1 MCECCVNVY
10 FSSVFHAECHGKH
23 LAVQESAEYICG
35 LLQKKDKDYLG
46 IEGDEESSMFED
58 SVSPAK

>member
-1 MCECCVNVY
+1 MRSRLCLKTAYHQRSKYC
-10 FSSVFHAECHGKH
+10 
-23 LAVQESAEYICG
+23 
-35 LLQKKDKDYLG
+35 KDYLG

>member
-1 MCECCVNVY
+1 M
-10 FSSVFHAECHGKH
+10 
-23 LAVQESAEYICG
+23 AVQVSAEYICG

>member
-1 MCECCVNVY
+1 MQAGAGYVCD
-10 FSSVFHAECHGKH
+10 
-23 LAVQESAEYICG
+23 

>member
-1 MCECCVNVY
+1 MENVISEICVDLWANIEC
-10 FSSVFHAECHGKH
+10 A
-23 LAVQESAEYICG
+23 CG
-35 LLQKKDKDYLG
+35 LFKKKDKDYFG